1 MKINILF
8 AALLLIL
15 SINLSAQ
22 STEWLN
28 TTQGS
33 SHEFSN
39 DIALDD
45 SGNLYQVGSFIG
57 TVDLD
62 PTSGIASL
70 TSNGN
75 YEDCFIR
82 KFDVNGNF
90 LWVKSIGSKYKD
102 KFELISIFNDTLE
115 ILTSVYDTIDMNP
128 NVGVNIVNTPSGNLK
143 RVLLKLDKNGDFISL
158 FDFETNFTF
167 VHKRKGDYR
176 YLYSRI
182 NTSIDLDFGAGSAV
196 VTHTAGLSN
205 SIVAKYDLNFNLI
218 WYRKIECTGFLTI
231 KNLDVD
237 NSDNIIY
244 SGSFKGSVDINLDN
258 GVKMLSEFSTG
269 FYTFFFSKLNSSG
282 DFVYGKTIPSKF
294 PSNDFNIYSTIL
306 SNGDAVFVSSFID
319 SMDLNPDEN
328 VNDILYANGNYP
340 LFIIRVNSI
349 GDKVSTNILGTYSN
363 PSSYGVLIENL
374 IKDNNDN
381 IYIAGKYFGSTVIN
395 ISNNSKTIQQ
405 IGSQYDFFVT
415 KFSFTGG
422 LKWFKQIDIQKN
434 SVGLGFSDDYILVNK
449 VLVAPNQKVFATGSF
464 FGNTANF
471 DTANTN
477 FTATPPNGKYE
488 GFLMRFNQPVV
499 SLSIDILDFYGKA
512 NQKEQKNQLYL
523 KYFTDENKQYS
534 YNVLKSKDGIQWET
548 IIKKQAQ
555 INTTENQYFED
566 QNPFS
571 GINYYKIE
579 VFEND
584 QFLKNSK
591 IIAVNFLSNDYKL
604 SYYNGALYSTIEN
617 DKIEIYDLMGKKIMD
632 AHLENYKL
640 DLSILNRNQFYIIK
654 SKDANLKII
663 Y

>member
-1 MKINILF
+1 MKIKLF
-8 AALLLIL
+8 LAGCIFLL
-15 SINLSAQ
+15 SVNLTAQ
-22 STEWLN
+22 STEWIN

-45 SGNLYQVGSFIG
+45 SGNIYQVGSFIG
-57 TVDLD
+57 TLDFD
-62 PTSGIASL
+62 PTSGVANL
-70 TSNGN
+70 TSNN
-75 YEDCFIR
+75 NSEDCFIR
-82 KFDVNGNF
+82 KFDANGNF
-90 LWVKSIGSKYKD
+90 LWAKSIGGKLKD
-102 KFELISIFNDTLE
+102 KFEKIAIFKDTLE
-115 ILTSVYDTIDMNP
+115 LFTTFGDTIDMDP
-128 NVGVNIVNTPSGNLK
+128 SSTVNNISNSEIA
-143 RVLLKLDKNGDFISL
+143 LLKLDKNGNFISYIN
-158 FDFETNFTF
+158 FNVPYSAIWAQIRKNSFRYVYGYYSSAIDIDYGNNTNTISQNSCS
-167 VHKRKGDYR
+167 DN
-176 YLYSRI
+176 LYI
-182 NTSIDLDFGAGSAV
+182 
-196 VTHTAGLSN
+196 
-205 SIVAKYDLNFNLI
+205 AKYDLNFNLI
-218 WYRKIECTGFLTI
+218 WHKKIECTNTI
-231 KNLDVD
+231 RINTLEIDANENLIYGGQFKGTFDVNLDAGVKNLT
-237 NSDNIIY
+237 
-244 SGSFKGSVDINLDN
+244 
-258 GVKMLSEFSTG
+258 EFVPG
-269 FYTFFFSKLNSSG
+269 FYSYYFSKLDNNG
-282 DFVYGKTIPSKF
+282 NFIFGKTIPNKRQ
-294 PSNDFNIYSTIL
+294 NDDVKLTSIIL
-306 SNGDAVFVSSFID
+306 SNNNIYFAGSFID

-328 VNDILYANGNYP
+328 ISEIIYTNGSQPYFIIKIDGNGNKIFASKYGS
-340 LFIIRVNSI
+340 NGS
-349 GDKVSTNILGTYSN
+349 NTY
-363 PSSYGVLIENL
+363 GITVDNL
-374 IKDNNDN
+374 SKDNNDN
-381 IYIAGKYFGSTVIN
+381 LIISGKFAGNTDFDMSSTDILR
-395 ISNNSKTIQQ
+395 NN
-405 IGSQYDFFVT
+405 IGSQFDFYIAKYSPQETFR
-415 KFSFTGG
+415 
-422 LKWFKQIDIQKN
+422 WFKGIDIEWN
-434 SVGLGFSDDYILVNK
+434 YTNLGYSTEFLNINK
-449 VLVAPNQKVFATGSF
+449 VLVAPNQKVLATGSF

-512 NQKEQKNQLYL
+512 NQKEQENQLYL

-591 IIAVNFLSNDYKL
+591 IIAVNYLSNDYKL